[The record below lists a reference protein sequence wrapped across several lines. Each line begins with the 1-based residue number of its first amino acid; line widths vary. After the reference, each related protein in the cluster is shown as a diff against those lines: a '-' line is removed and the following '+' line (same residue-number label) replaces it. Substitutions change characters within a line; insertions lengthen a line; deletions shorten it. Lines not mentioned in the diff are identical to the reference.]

1 MKTTVGI
8 AGVTGYSG
16 EELLKILLRHPGVSV
31 RYLAARR
38 VTGTPPVGK
47 LLPAFRGRTSL
58 KVHRF
63 NPKMARDACDLLL
76 MALPHGV
83 AMGAVPT
90 LLGKP
95 AMRVIDLSGDFRLHP
110 ASRFTQAYKIKHAAP
125 SYLKHAVY
133 GLTEWMQPEIK
144 PARLIANPGCYPT
157 AVLLGLAPLAKA
169 RLIAPKGLV
178 VDAKSGFTGAG
189 RSIDPKLL
197 GDLMAYRVDNHQH
210 TPEMEQTL
218 KTLSGKAVQM
228 TFCPQLIPMPRGIY
242 AALYVPLTRK
252 LTKGQLRK
260 LYQKQYKKEPF
271 VQLLPEGNWP
281 KIQSVVNT
289 NRCQISV
296 QINSN
301 TQGAIVIAA
310 IDNLQKGA
318 AGQAVQNMNV
328 MLGFRETMGL
338 SK

>member
-38 VTGTPPVGK
+38 VTGTPAVGK
-47 LLPAFRGRTSL
+47 LLPAFRGRTPL

-63 NPKMARDACDLLL
+63 DPKHARDACDLLFL
-76 MALPHGV
+76 ALPHGV

-95 AMRVIDLSGDFRLHP
+95 SMRVIDLSGDFRLHP
-110 ASRFTQAYKIKHAAP
+110 ANLFTQAYKIKHTAP
-125 SYLKHAVY
+125 RFLKSAVY
-133 GLTEWMQPEIK
+133 GLTEWMRSDLKQ
-144 PARLIANPGCYPT
+144 ARLVANPGCYPT
-157 AVLLGLAPLAKA
+157 AVLLGLGPLAKA
-169 RLIAPKGLV
+169 RLIAPKGLM
-178 VDAKSGFTGAG
+178 VDAKSGYTGAG
-189 RSIDPKLL
+189 RSTDPKLL
-197 GDLMAYRVDNHQH
+197 GDLQAYRVDNHQH

-218 KTLSGKAVQM
+218 KALSKKTIRM
-228 TFCPQLIPMPRGIY
+228 TFCPHLIPMPRGIY
-242 AALYVPLTRK
+242 AALYVPLTRRLTQGK
-252 LTKGQLRK
+252 LRS
-260 LYQKQYKKEPF
+260 LYRKQYKNEPF
-271 VQLLPEGNWP
+271 VQLLPAGSWP
-281 KIQSVVNT
+281 KIQSVANT

-296 QINSN
+296 QVNSN
-301 TQGAIVIAA
+301 TQGAIVISA

-328 MLGFRETMGL
+328 MLDFKETTGL
-338 SK
+338 SR